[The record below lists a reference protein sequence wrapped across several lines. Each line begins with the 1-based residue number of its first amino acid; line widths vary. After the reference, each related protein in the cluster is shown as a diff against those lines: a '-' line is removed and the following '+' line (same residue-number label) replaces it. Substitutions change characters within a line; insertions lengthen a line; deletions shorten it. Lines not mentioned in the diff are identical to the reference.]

1 MRFTMALAGIAT
13 LVVVALLV
21 RDLAGPRAGLLAAGI
36 VAVYPNLWAA
46 DALIMS
52 ETLAALFTA
61 LALYFAY
68 RLWRAPTN
76 RNAIGAG
83 VACALAT
90 LSRGELLLLVV
101 FVVLPVLVG
110 LRTVDTRRRIRL
122 FGIVVVTLAVVV
134 APWVAF
140 NLSRFEEPVLVSNGD
155 AGVLAGANCDI
166 TYYGDEI
173 GYWNG
178 FCTSG
183 DLSEE
188 ESVRAR
194 RKRSAAFTYM
204 RDHVERIPLV
214 VAARVSRLWGVFKPF
229 SMAEDHRNEGRP
241 VAVSIAGW
249 IAFWA
254 VAAAAVVGGVAL
266 RRAGVP
272 IAPLV
277 GVLVAMTLT
286 AAVFYGHPRFRL
298 PADIAIVVF
307 AAVGIDRLWARH
319 RRRQTLR
326 PAAVG

>member
-1 MRFTMALAGIAT
+1 MRFTVAIAGIAT

-21 RDLAGPRAGLLAAGI
+21 RDLAGPRAGLIAGGI

-52 ETLAALFTA
+52 ETFAALFTA
-61 LALYFAY
+61 LTLYFGY

-76 RNAIGAG
+76 LNAIGAG

-101 FVVLPVLVG
+101 FVVLPVLVA
-110 LRTVDTRRRIRL
+110 LRTVPMRRRVQL
-122 FGIVVVTLAVVV
+122 GGIVVATLALVI
-134 APWVAF
+134 APWVAY
-140 NLSRFEEPVLVSNGD
+140 NLSRFDEPVFVSSGD
-155 AGVLAGANCDI
+155 AGVLAGSNCDI

-183 DLSEE
+183 DLAEE

-194 RKRSAAFTYM
+194 RKRSAAFTYA
-204 RDHVERIPLV
+204 REHLERLPLV
-214 VAARVSRLWGVFKPF
+214 AAARVGRLWGVFKPF
-229 SMAEDHRNEGRP
+229 EMADDHRNEGRP
-241 VAVSIAGW
+241 FGVSIAGW
-249 IAFWA
+249 ATFWVLA
-254 VAAAAVVGGVAL
+254 VAAIAGAVAL

-286 AAVFYGHPRFRL
+286 AAVFYGHPRFRV
-298 PADIAIVVF
+298 PADVVIVAF
-307 AAVGIDRLWARH
+307 AAIGIDAFVA
-319 RRRQTLR
+319 RRREQRTVR
-326 PAAVG
+326 PTASR